1 MTVPVMIHLPIE
13 TFKALERVADRKGIA
28 MRDLIVA
35 GLMRSTQPRPQRTS
49 GQVPSS
55 TPGGGSARRHYRRL
69 DAAEWRELRQL
80 RAAGWSV
87 PELAVKY
94 GCSSSII
101 YRHLQNEKR

>member
-1 MTVPVMIHLPIE
+1 MTVPVMIHLPVE
-13 TFKALERVADRKGIA
+13 TFNALERAAARKGIT

-49 GQVPSS
+49 GQIPSS
-55 TPGGGSARRHYRRL
+55 TPGGGAARRHYRRL
-69 DAAEWRELRQL
+69 DAGEWRELRKL

-87 PELAVKY
+87 PELAVKF

-101 YRHLQNEKR
+101 YKRLADEKR